1 MKKGLPIVFVCLILS
16 GSVACGTRETGV
28 LDTEAQTELPPEK
41 SRTADA
47 AEDIDYV
54 DRIKPV
60 HIEMPVQRSPEEV
73 LMKLQEL
80 GRTDS
85 VIAEIFEKNY
95 LYPENMLE
103 ALANNPEMAGFVAG
117 YPEEEG
123 KYEAVLTDS
132 EKEQEYPLFLQWD
145 PRWGYQ
151 QYGENS
157 CIGLVGCGP
166 TCLSMA
172 AYYLTGDESLTPDCI
187 AEFSMENDYYVE
199 GVGTSWNLM
208 YDFPG
213 MVELSVEE
221 IVTDEYEMKAALD
234 SGNILICA
242 MRPGDFTAGGH
253 FIVIYGYEDDG
264 FKVNDPNCVARSRRI
279 WSFAE
284 LESQIKMIWS
294 LGK

>member
-1 MKKGLPIVFVCLILS
+1 MRKKLIIIFLWMALSCLT
-16 GSVACGTRETGV
+16 ACGTRAEGV
-28 LDTEAQTELPPEK
+28 LETEAQTEVLPEK
-41 SRTADA
+41 SQSAQTS
-47 AEDIDYV
+47 YV
-54 DRIKPV
+54 DSIEPIHV
-60 HIEMPVQRSPEEV
+60 EMPVQRSPEEV

-172 AYYLTGDESLTPDCI
+172 AYYLTGDESLTLDRI

-199 GVGTSWNLM
+199 DIGTSWNLM

-213 MVELSVEE
+213 MLDLS
-221 IVTDEYEMKAALD
+221 IGDMITDEYEMKLALD

-264 FKVNDPNCVARSRRI
+264 FKVNDPNCVARSRRT
-279 WSFAE
+279 WTFDE
-284 LESQIKMIWS
+284 LEHQIKMIWS
-294 LGK
+294 LGR

>member
-1 MKKGLPIVFVCLILS
+1 MKKEFAIVFVCLILS
-16 GSVACGTRETGV
+16 GSAACGIKEEGVSDTGTQAEV
-28 LDTEAQTELPPEK
+28 LPEK
-41 SRTADA
+41 SQSDQNSYADSIKSIH
-47 AEDIDYV
+47 AEI
-54 DRIKPV
+54 
-60 HIEMPVQRSPEEV
+60 PVQRSPEEV
-73 LMKLQEL
+73 LLKLQEL
-80 GRTDS
+80 GRSDS
-85 VIAEIFEKNY
+85 VIAEIFEKSY

-103 ALANNPEMAGFVAG
+103 ALANNPEMADFVAG

-132 EKEQEYPLFLQWD
+132 EKEQKYPLFLQWD

-157 CIGLVGCGP
+157 CIGLAGCGP

-172 AYYLTGDESLTPDCI
+172 AYYLTGDENLTPDQI

-208 YDFPG
+208 YDFPV
-213 MVELSVEE
+213 MVDLNIEE
-221 IVTDEYEMKAALD
+221 IVNDEYEMKAALD

-253 FIVIYGYEDDG
+253 FIVIYGYEDNG

-279 WSFAE
+279 WSFAG

>member
-1 MKKGLPIVFVCLILS
+1 MRKKLIVIFLWMALPCLT
-16 GSVACGTRETGV
+16 ACGTREAGV
-28 LDTEAQTELPPEK
+28 LETEARTEVLPEK
-41 SRTADA
+41 SQPAQTS
-47 AEDIDYV
+47 YV
-54 DRIKPV
+54 DS
-60 HIEMPVQRSPEEV
+60 IEPIHVEIPVQRSPEEV
-73 LMKLQEL
+73 LLKLQEL
-80 GRTDS
+80 GRSDS
-85 VIAEIFEKNY
+85 VIAEIFEKSY
-95 LYPENMLE
+95 QYPENMLE
-103 ALANNPEMAGFVAG
+103 ALANNPEMADFVAG
-117 YPEEEG
+117 YPEKEG
-123 KYEAVLTDS
+123 KYKAVLTDS
-132 EKEQEYPLFLQWD
+132 EKDQEYPLFLQWD

-157 CIGLVGCGP
+157 CIGLAGCGP

-172 AYYLTGDESLTPDCI
+172 AYYLTGDENLTPDQI

-208 YDFPG
+208 YDFPV
-213 MVELSVEE
+213 MVDLNIEE
-221 IVTDEYEMKAALD
+221 IVTDEYEMKTALD
-234 SGNILICA
+234 SRNILICA

-264 FKVNDPNCVARSRRI
+264 FKVNDPNCVARSRRL

>member
-1 MKKGLPIVFVCLILS
+1 MKKRLITVFFCMILLC
-16 GSVACGTRETGV
+16 SVSCGTREEGV
-28 LDTEAQTELPPEK
+28 LDAEAQTELPPEK

-47 AEDIDYV
+47 KEDTDYV
-54 DRIKPV
+54 DS
-60 HIEMPVQRSPEEV
+60 IEPIHVEIPVQRSPEEV
-73 LMKLQEL
+73 LLKLQEL
-80 GRTDS
+80 GRSDS
-85 VIAEIFEKNY
+85 VIAEIFEKSY
-95 LYPENMLE
+95 QYPENMLE
-103 ALANNPEMAGFVAG
+103 ALANNPEMADFVAG
-117 YPEEEG
+117 YPEEAG

-157 CIGLVGCGP
+157 CIGLAGCGP

-172 AYYLTGDESLTPDCI
+172 AYYLTGDESLTPDRI

-199 GVGTSWNLM
+199 AVGTSWDLM

-213 MVELSVEE
+213 ILEINVEE

-234 SGNILICA
+234 FGNILICA

-253 FIVIYGYEDDG
+253 FIVIYGYQDDG
-264 FKVNDPNCVARSRRI
+264 FEVNDPNCVARSRRL
-279 WSFAE
+279 WTFDT
-284 LESQIKMIWS
+284 LGHQIKMIWS
-294 LGK
+294 LGR

>member
-28 LDTEAQTELPPEK
+28 LDTETQTELPPEK
-41 SRTADA
+41 SRTADV

-54 DRIKPV
+54 DSIEPIHV
-60 HIEMPVQRSPEEV
+60 EMPVQRTPEEV

-103 ALANNPEMAGFVAG
+103 ALANNPEMADFMAG
-117 YPEEEG
+117 YPGEEG
-123 KYEAVLTDS
+123 KYEAALTDS

-157 CIGLVGCGP
+157 CIGLAGCGP

-172 AYYLTGDESLTPDCI
+172 AYYLTGDESLTPDRI

-199 GVGTSWNLM
+199 DIGTSWNLM

-213 MVELSVEE
+213 MLDLS
-221 IVTDEYEMKAALD
+221 IGDMITDEYEMKLALD
-234 SGNILICA
+234 SGNIVICA

-264 FKVNDPNCVARSRRI
+264 FKVNDPNCVARSRRT
-279 WSFAE
+279 WTFDE
-284 LESQIKMIWS
+284 LEHQIKMIWS

>member
-1 MKKGLPIVFVCLILS
+1 MRKKLIIIFLWMALSCLT
-16 GSVACGTRETGV
+16 ACGTRAEGV
-28 LDTEAQTELPPEK
+28 LETEAQTEVLPEK
-41 SRTADA
+41 SLSAQTS
-47 AEDIDYV
+47 YV
-54 DRIKPV
+54 DSIEPIHV
-60 HIEMPVQRSPEEV
+60 EMPVQRSPEEV

-117 YPEEEG
+117 SPEEEG

-199 GVGTSWNLM
+199 GVGTS
-208 YDFPG
+208 
-213 MVELSVEE
+213 
-221 IVTDEYEMKAALD
+221 
-234 SGNILICA
+234 
-242 MRPGDFTAGGH
+242 
-253 FIVIYGYEDDG
+253 
-264 FKVNDPNCVARSRRI
+264 
-279 WSFAE
+279 
-284 LESQIKMIWS
+284 
-294 LGK
+294 